1 VFSSDFLSLANKIQN
16 PRQQQISLNK

>member
-1 VFSSDFLSLANKIQN
+1 VFTSDFLSLANKIQN